1 MVSSLVAIAFMT
13 VLAVI
18 ESTLTNHLHILQG
31 NADLVLL
38 VLMAWALHK
47 RVQSAWQW
55 GIIAGLVMGIYSAL
69 PFGTLLAG
77 YLLSIGITL
86 LLRRR
91 VWQAPI
97 LAMVIAVFTGT
108 LVTHAASFVALK
120 LVGNPIQLADA
131 LNLVTLPSL
140 ILNLIFML
148 PAYGLMN
155 EMATWLYPQ
164 KIEI

>member
-1 MVSSLVAIAFMT
+1 MVSTLVAIGFTT

-18 ESTLTNHLHILQG
+18 ESSLTNHLRILQG

-38 VLMAWALHK
+38 VLMAWSLHK

-55 GIIAGLVMGIYSAL
+55 GIIAGLVMGIFSAL
-69 PFGTLLAG
+69 PFGTQLAG
-77 YLLSIGITL
+77 YLLSIGIAL
-86 LLRRR
+86 ALRRR
-91 VWQAPI
+91 VWQVPI
-97 LAMVIAVFTGT
+97 LAMVISVFIGT
-108 LVTHAASFVALK
+108 LITHGVSFMALK
-120 LVGNPIQLADA
+120 LSGNPLRLADA

-140 ILNLIFML
+140 ILNLIFLL

-155 EMATWLYPQ
+155 EMAAWLYPQ